1 LADYWTKHHPASHHN
16 KAFQQQILMSVTTD
30 PDIIK
35 LNTPK
40 NTSTKS
46 FVKNILLTPSY
57 VEQLAAN
64 QQTIAAKG
72 S

>member
-1 LADYWTKHHPASHHN
+1 
-16 KAFQQQILMSVTTD
+16 MSVTTD